1 MRITS
6 LASGSSGNC
15 ALVSFK
21 GTHILID
28 MGISLKRL
36 RLALEELGVSPSDIH
51 AVLVSHEHSDHIS
64 GLSTLSKYHG
74 IPILAPPS
82 TAEILHRSEHS
93 RDYVGGLRFGE
104 DFKLGDISVRA
115 FRTPHDTPQSA
126 GFRLW
131 TDDGES
137 FGFCTDLGH
146 VSGEVLDNLAGAKTV
161 MLESNHDVN
170 ILRRGS
176 YPAFLKRRI
185 LSDHGHLSN
194 DSGARLAV
202 QLAESGASSIV
213 LAHLSA
219 ENNRPSIA
227 FATVSEALDRV
238 GFGHVNVTVAS
249 PVVVMGLTATSEP
262 QLKAE
267 LPKASE
273 VPEPAEDIGAIE
285 CLT

>member
-1 MRITS
+1 MHITS
-6 LASGSSGNC
+6 LASGSGGNC
-15 ALVSFK
+15 ALVSFN

-36 RLALEELGVSPSDIH
+36 RLGLKELGISPSDIH

-64 GLSTLSKYHG
+64 GLAGLSKYHG
-74 IPILAPPS
+74 VPILAPPS
-82 TAEILHRSEHS
+82 TAEVLHLDEHS

-104 DFKLGDISVRA
+104 DFRLGDISVRA

-146 VSGEVLDNLAGAKTV
+146 VSGEVLDNLAGSKTV
-161 MLESNHDVN
+161 MLESNHDADM
-170 ILRRGS
+170 LRRGP

-219 ENNRPSIA
+219 ENNDPSIA
-227 FATVSEALDRV
+227 FAKVSEALGRV
-238 GFGHVNVTVAS
+238 GFGNVSVKVAS
-249 PVVVMGLTATSEP
+249 PTVLMELTSKSESVSNT
-262 QLKAE
+262 E
-267 LPKASE
+267 S
-273 VPEPAEDIGAIE
+273 AEDIGVAENSGAVE